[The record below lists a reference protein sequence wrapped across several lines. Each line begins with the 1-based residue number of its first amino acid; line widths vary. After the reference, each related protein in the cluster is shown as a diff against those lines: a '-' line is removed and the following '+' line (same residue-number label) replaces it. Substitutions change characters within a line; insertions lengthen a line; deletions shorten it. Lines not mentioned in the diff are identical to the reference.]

1 MIAKSLRQR
10 WPGGRFKEKISEERG
25 AALVIALM
33 MLVVL
38 SLLGTSAITTT
49 MIDIR
54 IAGNEKSRK
63 LAFYAPEAGIQ
74 AGSLA
79 LNNLKTA
86 DSGSWDN
93 LLAGAQ
99 VLGAYQDL
107 DGYIDNFGGR
117 NVGTASF
124 NLDVVDNTD
133 LDGSTTV
140 DTDNIIVLT
149 STGQHMNS
157 RVTIR
162 TTVRF
167 SGGGDQYAQEH
178 YDTGSSGVAARE
190 GTAATNNLRW

>member
-10 WPGGRFKEKISEERG
+10 WPGGRFREKISEETG

-63 LAFYAPEAGIQ
+63 LAFYATEAGIQ

-79 LNNLKTA
+79 LNNLKIA
-86 DSGSWDN
+86 DSGNWDN
-93 LLAGAQ
+93 LLAGTE
-99 VLGAYQDL
+99 DL
-107 DGYIDNFGGR
+107 DGYIDGNFGGR
-117 NVGTASF
+117 NVGAASF
-124 NLDVVDNTD
+124 TLAVVDNAD
-133 LDGSTTV
+133 LDGSDEV

-149 STGQHMNS
+149 STGQHLS
-157 RVTIR
+157 SQVIIR

-190 GTAATNNLRW
+190 GTATTNNLRW

>member
-10 WPGGRFKEKISEERG
+10 WPGGRFKEKVSEERG
-25 AALVIALM
+25 AALVIALL

-38 SLLGTSAITTT
+38 TLLGTSATTTT

-63 LAFYAPEAGIQ
+63 LAFYAAEAGIQ

-93 LLAGAQ
+93 LLAGT
-99 VLGAYQDL
+99 QDL
-107 DGYIDNFGGR
+107 DGYIDDNFGGR
-117 NVGTASF
+117 NVGVSSF
-124 NLDVVDNTD
+124 TLAVEDNND
-133 LDGSTTV
+133 LDDKLTV

-149 STGQHMNS
+149 SIGQHVNS
-157 RVTIR
+157 QATIR
-162 TTVRF
+162 ATVRYT
-167 SGGGDQYAQEH
+167 GAGQHAQEH
-178 YDTGSSGVAARE
+178 YDTGSSGVAAKE
-190 GTAATNNLRW
+190 GAAATSDVRW

>member
-1 MIAKSLRQR
+1 M
-10 WPGGRFKEKISEERG
+10 
-25 AALVIALM
+25 VIALM

-38 SLLGTSAITTT
+38 SLLGTSATTTT

-63 LAFYAPEAGIQ
+63 VAFYAAEAGIQ

-93 LLAGAQ
+93 LLAGT
-99 VLGAYQDL
+99 QDL
-107 DGYIDNFGGR
+107 DDYIDNNFGGR

-124 NLDVVDNTD
+124 TLAVVDNVD
-133 LDGSTTV
+133 LDGSDEV

-149 STGQHMNS
+149 STGQHVNS
-157 RVTIR
+157 QVTIR